1 VLRKLIRHGVSQ
13 LGVKPVEKTALAGL
27 FQNINLVIVKKQR
40 MEKKK
45 TRENTLKRV
54 KRQSIMFNTR
64 ELNAI
69 NHYCSRFRVKNR
81 SKFMR
86 EAIITE
92 VLKRFDNNHPTLWDD
107 PQLRLFNDIQ

>member
-1 VLRKLIRHGVSQ
+1 MVSVYLPQLMVLLSAKV
-13 LGVKPVEKTALAGL
+13 VEKTTLAGL
-27 FQNINLVIVKKQR
+27 FQNTNLVVINMKP

-45 TRENTLKRV
+45 SRETGLKRV

-69 NHYCSRFRVKNR
+69 NHYCARFRVKNR

-92 VLKRFDNNHPTLWDD
+92 VLKRFDENHPTLWDD
-107 PQLRLFNDIQ
+107 PQLRLFNDIH